1 MEAQILSRRLVDIR
15 DVEPL
20 NEKDLPI
27 MDEIYHVLRKHDA
40 LQRFGV
46 TLLHEHFEID
56 DDEVLIEMTDRNTR
70 TQTIQPVN
78 KNHPD
83 LIGSIETS
91 WRLDT
96 GIPIMGCSCI
106 KFGDDH
112 SHQSRG

>member
-1 MEAQILSRRLVDIR
+1 MEAQILSKRLVDIR

-20 NEKDLPI
+20 NDNDLPV
-27 MDEIYHVLRKHDA
+27 MNEIYEALKKHGA

-46 TLLHEHFEID
+46 TLLHEHFEIS

-78 KNHPD
+78 KNNPLLVD
-83 LIGSIETS
+83 SIETS

-96 GIPIMGCSCI
+96 GLPVQSCSCI
-106 KFGDDH
+106 RFGDDH